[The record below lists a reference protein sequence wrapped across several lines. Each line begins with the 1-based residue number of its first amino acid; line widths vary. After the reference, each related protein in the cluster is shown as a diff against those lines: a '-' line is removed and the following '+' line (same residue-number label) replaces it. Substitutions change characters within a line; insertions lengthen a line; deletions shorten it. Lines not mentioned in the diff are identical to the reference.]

1 MKSTSISSLGSF
13 ALVAKNAYQLR
24 RIRPSLS
31 DRMHQRD
38 SHWTDFFENS

>member
-13 ALVAKNAYQLR
+13 ALVAKKAYQRR

-31 DRMHQRD
+31 VRILQRR
-38 SHWTDFFENS
+38 SHWTDFLGN